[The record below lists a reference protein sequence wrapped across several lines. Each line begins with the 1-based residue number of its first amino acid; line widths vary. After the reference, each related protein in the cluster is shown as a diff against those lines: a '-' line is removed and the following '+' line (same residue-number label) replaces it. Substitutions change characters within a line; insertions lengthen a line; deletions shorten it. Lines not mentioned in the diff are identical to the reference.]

1 MPFLI
6 PQSIPGSS
14 SELEFATA
22 ELLRKCLPDHCAL
35 WHQSA
40 LDGLEND
47 ERVPFLLMGEDI
59 GIAAITPLAW
69 QSLAPVGAIDQQ
81 QEHSQAA
88 ARVARLRELLRESYQ
103 PHLLTHSGDL
113 RPAFHS
119 VFVLP
124 HLRGKDVSD
133 PGWRA
138 GFGSAIVVAQG
149 EIDQIYPILRQLTQP
164 GQGLT
169 DEDFATT
176 RSIVSP
182 TVEIRLPHRNH
193 SAQSVG
199 GASGTGI
206 PQTLDL
212 PQEQVVKSFAHLPD
226 GYQALPR
233 DLDTRLVRGVVGSGK
248 SLILLHRAK
257 FLSQI
262 YPDWRILVVT
272 YNRSLADFLRNRLK
286 DLPGETGKI
295 EISNFHAWA
304 RTLLYDRGLWPP
316 NDFKP
321 WERRKL
327 LIRLAQRNSGSNWM
341 VAEPDYFLE
350 ELDWIR
356 DQGFTDWDQYAKA
369 QRLGRGRPLQEGQ
382 RRQVWDLLQSFRQ
395 QVKAGSLLDW
405 SEIPLLILGAVQ
417 SGVLSV
423 ARYHA
428 ILVDEAQD
436 FAPSWFMVLQRLLK
450 PETNMLFM
458 AADAAQKIYRRS
470 LSWRAL
476 GIDVT
481 GNRSRV
487 LNRSYRNTYEILRLA
502 YRLVGDDAKVLEDIR
517 REGDDLV
524 TPELN
529 ASRMRRGPRPVILQ
543 FANPAA
549 ESTHIAGQ
557 LHELHQQ
564 GFRWNEMAVIHREH
578 SALQG
583 LDGALKASRIPTQI
597 VKGRDI
603 NLASDDVKLITLHS
617 SKGLEFSAVFVTG
630 ADRVQPRPGLTGE
643 ELDAAIAEEKRL
655 LYVGM
660 TRARQF
666 LFISHTGQLPLWVAA
681 ALSMVDSE

>member
-1 MPFLI
+1 MPFMI
-6 PQSIPGSS
+6 PQSLSGSAT
-14 SELEFATA
+14 ELELAAA
-22 ELLRKCLPDHCAL
+22 ELLRKSLPDHCVL

-40 LDGLEND
+40 LDGLDDD

-59 GIAAITPLAW
+59 GIAAITPLVW
-69 QSLAPVGAIDQQ
+69 QEYTAGGATEQQ
-81 QEHSQAA
+81 QERNQTT
-88 ARVARLRELLRESYQ
+88 ARVTQLRELLREAY
-103 PHLLTHSGDL
+103 PPDLLTQAGDL

-119 VFVLP
+119 VFILP
-124 HLRGKDVSD
+124 YLRSKDVSD

-149 EIDQIYPILRQLTQP
+149 EIDQLYPILRQQTQP
-164 GQGLT
+164 GQELT
-169 DEDFATT
+169 GEAFAVT
-176 RSIVSP
+176 RSIISP
-182 TVEIRLPHRNH
+182 TVEIHLPHR
-193 SAQSVG
+193 SRPAQSVS
-199 GASGTGI
+199 GASGPAI
-206 PQTLDL
+206 PLTLDL

-304 RTLLYDRGLWPP
+304 RALLYDLGLWPP
-316 NDFKP
+316 NDFKS
-321 WERRKL
+321 WKRRKL
-327 LIRLAQRNSGSNWM
+327 LIRLAQRNAGSNWIA
-341 VAEPDYFLE
+341 AEPDYYLE

-356 DQGFTDWDQYAKA
+356 DQGLTHWDQYAKA

-382 RRQVWDLLQSFRQ
+382 RRQLWDLLQSFRQ
-395 QVKAGSLLDW
+395 QVQSGSLLDW
-405 SEIPLLILGAVQ
+405 SEIPLLILGAAQ
-417 SGVLSV
+417 SGNLGT

-428 ILVDEAQD
+428 ILIDEAQD
-436 FAPSWFMVLQRLLK
+436 FAPSWFMVLQRMLK
-450 PETNMLFM
+450 PETNMLFI

-470 LSWRAL
+470 TSWRAL

-502 YRLVGDDAKVLEDIR
+502 YRLVGDDAKMLADIR
-517 REGDDLV
+517 RDGDDLV
-524 TPELN
+524 TPDLD
-529 ASRMRRGPRPVILQ
+529 AIRMRHGPRPVILQ
-543 FANPAA
+543 VADPNAEFAQ
-549 ESTHIAGQ
+549 IARQ
-557 LHELHQQ
+557 IQELHQQ
-564 GFRWNEMAVIHREH
+564 GLLWKEMAVLHRERA
-578 SALQG
+578 SLQS
-583 LDGALKASRIPTQI
+583 LEAVLKASHIPAQI
-597 VKGRDI
+597 VKGSDI

-617 SKGLEFSAVFVTG
+617 SKGLEFSAVFVIG
-630 ADRVQPRPGLTGE
+630 ADRVQPRAGLTGE